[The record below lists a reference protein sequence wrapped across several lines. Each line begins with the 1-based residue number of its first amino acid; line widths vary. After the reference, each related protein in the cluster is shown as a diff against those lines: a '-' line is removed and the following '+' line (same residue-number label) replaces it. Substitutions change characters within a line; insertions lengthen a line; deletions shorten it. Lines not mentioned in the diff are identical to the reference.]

1 MNWLALRMRVTPT
14 APLPRLCCGR
24 SDGIGGGLP
33 HRLRAA
39 SSRLWLH
46 RPVHIT
52 AEAAGL
58 CRLPPKTWSCD
69 GVSLN
74 CRCSAVLFRK
84 DIVPVYAK
92 RVVGPTMAAAI
103 RIGDEAVVNDS
114 DGGGRCCS
122 TRKRT
127 EQCNNSLICPARSLS
142 SCEEKAAFLYSDA
155 AAQAAPSG
163 AAAQTASQPFL
174 AHGLCPSVRKRL
186 SLLADV
192 TRLMPFPKGEMAV

>member
-1 MNWLALRMRVTPT
+1 
-14 APLPRLCCGR
+14 
-24 SDGIGGGLP
+24 
-33 HRLRAA
+33 
-39 SSRLWLH
+39 
-46 RPVHIT
+46 
-52 AEAAGL
+52 
-58 CRLPPKTWSCD
+58 
-69 GVSLN
+69 
-74 CRCSAVLFRK
+74 
-84 DIVPVYAK
+84 
-92 RVVGPTMAAAI
+92 MAAAI

-163 AAAQTASQPFL
+163 AAGQTASQPFL
-174 AHGLCPSVRKRL
+174 AHGLCPSVRKCL

-192 TRLMPFPKGEMAV
+192 TRLMPFPKGGEMAV